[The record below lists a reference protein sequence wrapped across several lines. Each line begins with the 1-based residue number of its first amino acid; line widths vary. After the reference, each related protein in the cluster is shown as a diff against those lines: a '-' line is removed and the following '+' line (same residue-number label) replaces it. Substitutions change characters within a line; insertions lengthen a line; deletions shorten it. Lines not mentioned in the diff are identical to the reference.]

1 MSSPSANL
9 DPRGTRP
16 MARTL
21 WIDAETGPVDP
32 DWGADLPIR
41 RYAGLQGLLGAVAT
55 GGILVV
61 PAAMMATSDVRGRL
75 ERHVSGGGLLI
86 GSGPTPAPPPG
97 LLPESAFWGWLPDG
111 SGTAQWRIVL
121 RSALAQDQLQ
131 QERTSALDAR
141 ERFGTQ
147 LEEVHRIGIALTTE
161 RDPKALLALILRKCR
176 EVTMADAGSLYLVEP
191 DGEGGR
197 RLRFKL
203 SQNDSMTVDYEEFTV
218 PIGKG
223 SIAGTVALTGS
234 PLIIE
239 DVAHLPPGSDYAFDG
254 AWDQKTGYTTRSMLV
269 VPMRDRGGA
278 IVGVVQLINRKR
290 HAEAVLA
297 SPEHVKRFV
306 SAFDEGSVTFAS
318 SLASQAG
325 VALENARLVRNIEE
339 LFEGFVQASVTAIES
354 RDPTTSGHSARV
366 AALTVNLAR
375 TVDATP
381 GGPWGQARFSLVQL
395 RELRYASLLHDF
407 GKVGVREEVL
417 VKAKK
422 LYPWHLDQVRERL
435 SAMRQATRLRDARAR
450 LALVL
455 DQGVDA
461 YARCCEA
468 LDGEAAATEAEID
481 RWLALILAANEPTV
495 LEDGNFDLLQGLG
508 NQTWID
514 GDDLARPVLEPG
526 EVRLLSIRRGSLD
539 AEERQE
545 IERHVVHTQRF
556 LTQIPWTPEL
566 SGIPRIAGAHHERVN
581 GSGYPLGL
589 NGEAIPVQ
597 SRMMAIADIHDALT
611 AADRP
616 YKKAVPLDKALD
628 ILNDEARRGHLD
640 QSLLDIFV
648 SARVWAMPDPQI

>member
-1 MSSPSANL
+1 
-9 DPRGTRP
+9 
-16 MARTL
+16 
-21 WIDAETGPVDP
+21 
-32 DWGADLPIR
+32 
-41 RYAGLQGLLGAVAT
+41 
-55 GGILVV
+55 
-61 PAAMMATSDVRGRL
+61 
-75 ERHVSGGGLLI
+75 
-86 GSGPTPAPPPG
+86 
-97 LLPESAFWGWLPDG
+97 
-111 SGTAQWRIVL
+111 
-121 RSALAQDQLQ
+121 
-131 QERTSALDAR
+131 
-141 ERFGTQ
+141 
-147 LEEVHRIGIALTTE
+147 
-161 RDPKALLALILRKCR
+161 
-176 EVTMADAGSLYLVEP
+176 
-191 DGEGGR
+191 
-197 RLRFKL
+197 
-203 SQNDSMTVDYEEFTV
+203 
-218 PIGKG
+218 
-223 SIAGTVALTGS
+223 
-234 PLIIE
+234 
-239 DVAHLPPGSDYAFDG
+239 
-254 AWDQKTGYTTRSMLV
+254 